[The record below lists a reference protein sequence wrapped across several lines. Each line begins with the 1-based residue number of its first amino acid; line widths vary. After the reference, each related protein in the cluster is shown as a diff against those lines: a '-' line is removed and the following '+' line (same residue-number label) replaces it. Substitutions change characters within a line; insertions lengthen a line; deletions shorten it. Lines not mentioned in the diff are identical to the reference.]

1 MPINLEIPVFSPAS
15 ALRAQ
20 ALGAQRIEL
29 NARGSYPVGGTTPA
43 PADLEDVTGRLAVPV
58 RVMIRP
64 RGKPADDVD
73 FVYTVDELAAMAA
86 DIGALRGLL
95 RAERGDGFVFGV
107 LRRDGSGG
115 ALVVDV
121 ERSRALVEAAS
132 GLACSFHRAFDEAV
146 RSGEGRN
153 VEKAVRDLVACGFE
167 GVLTSGG
174 PGTAAE
180 NRAVLEMV
188 VRETGAGGGRK
199 LEVIVGGGVRK
210 ENVGDAVGG
219 LGDGVWA
226 HSSCYT
232 ARCEEGQIDE
242 EEVMGILER
251 LSEK

>member
-15 ALRAQ
+15 ALHAQ

-43 PADLEDVTGRLAVPV
+43 AADLEGMTERLTVPV

-64 RGKPADDVD
+64 RGKPGDDVD
-73 FVYTVDELAAMAA
+73 FVYTGDELAAMAV
-86 DIGALRGLL
+86 DIGALRGAL

-107 LRRDGSGG
+107 LRRDGE

-121 ERSRALVEAAS
+121 ERSRQLVEAAG

-146 RSGEGRN
+146 RSGEGRD
-153 VEKAVRDLVACGFE
+153 VEKAVKDLVACGFE

-174 PGTAAE
+174 PGTAAT

-188 VRETGAGGGRK
+188 VREAGAGGRK

-210 ENVGDAVGG
+210 ENVGDVVDGF
-219 LGDGVWA
+219 GDGVWA

-232 ARCEEGQIDE
+232 AKCEEGQIDD

-251 LSEK
+251 LSGR

>member
-1 MPINLEIPVFSPAS
+1 NLEIPVFSPAS

-43 PADLEDVTGRLAVPV
+43 PADLEGVTGRLAVPV

-73 FVYTVDELAAMAA
+73 FVYTGDELAAMAA

-107 LRRDGSGG
+107 LRRDDGGGGGEG

-121 ERSRALVEAAS
+121 ERSRALVEAAG

-146 RSGEGRN
+146 RSGEGRD

-174 PGTAAE
+174 PGTAAA
-180 NRAVLEMV
+180 NRALLEMV
-188 VRETGAGGGRK
+188 VREAGAGDRRK

-210 ENVGDAVGG
+210 ENVRDAVGG

-232 ARCEEGQIDE
+232 A
-242 EEVMGILER
+242 
-251 LSEK
+251 

>member
-15 ALRAQ
+15 ALHAQ

-29 NARGSYPVGGTTPA
+29 NARGSYPAGGTTPA
-43 PADLEDVTGRLAVPV
+43 AVDLEDVTERLTVPV

-64 RGKPADDVD
+64 RGKLANDVD
-73 FVYTVDELAAMAA
+73 FIYTDDELVAMAA
-86 DIGALRGLL
+86 DIRALRGAL

-107 LRRDGSGG
+107 LRRDGE

-121 ERSRALVEAAS
+121 ERSRELVEAAG
-132 GLACSFHRAFDEAV
+132 GLACSFHRAFDEAI
-146 RSGEGRN
+146 RSGKGGD
-153 VEKAVRDLVACGFE
+153 VERAVKDLVTCGFE

-174 PGTAAE
+174 PGTAAA

-188 VRETGAGGGRK
+188 VREADAGGSK

-210 ENVGDAVGG
+210 ENIGDVIDGF
-219 LGDGVWA
+219 GDGVWA

-232 ARCEEGQIDE
+232 HKCKEGQIDD
-242 EEVMGILER
+242 EEVIGILER
-251 LSEK
+251 LSGR